1 MYEAFKPNLNILFND
16 SSSPFCVMS
25 WGEYQAASPGFI
37 LELFKARNVIIIG
50 RPLEKSVGISGPV
63 LFDEA
68 GLGHLGLLSCSVT
81 LHGMHFLHT
90 FIPNAKEI
98 TRFF

>member
-1 MYEAFKPNLNILFND
+1 
-16 SSSPFCVMS
+16 MS

-37 LELFKARNVIIIG
+37 LDLFRTKNVIIVG

-63 LFDEA
+63 LFDEV
-68 GLGHLGLLSCSVT
+68 GLGYLGPLSRSVI
-81 LHGMHFLHT
+81 LHGMHSLHT

-98 TRFF
+98 TRSF